1 MSDLI
6 SVIAMVAC
14 EEGSND
20 SLKYCLEG
28 SKSNLIQW
36 GHEYLRSL
44 AGDIGQVY
52 NKRVED

>member
-6 SVIAMVAC
+6 SVIAMVAS

-44 AGDIGQVY
+44 AGDIG
-52 NKRVED
+52 